1 MCGWKASTTINFSAF
16 LEAQLFEIKASS
28 VQETFQI
35 APDALGHDT
44 VLTAGD
50 NWNSL
55 EEIVVVAREQLKLC
69 WKASAMRKKKKKSS
83 TNISQTSSHKVKI
96 QNMPPFLL
104 VWLDKESPTQMGM
117 VAF

>member
-69 WKASAMRKKKKKSS
+69 WKASAMRKKKKKKL
-83 TNISQTSSHKVKI
+83 N
-96 QNMPPFLL
+96 
-104 VWLDKESPTQMGM
+104 
-117 VAF
+117 